1 MEKMIEM
8 GFKDGF
14 TTSMT
19 NLENPSATLSKKM
32 IGLQNIHKFYLK
44 ELE

>member
-1 MEKMIEM
+1 MGKMIEM

-14 TTSMT
+14 TASMT
-19 NLENPSATLSKKM
+19 SLENLLAALSKKM
-32 IGLQNIHKFYLK
+32 IGLQNIHKFYFK